1 MLKTFLIFSSLLLP
15 ILGQNYTRPPSYTCP
30 PNYTMVLNKCL
41 QVFPTTAWG
50 NHSAAEQIFRKDGGT
65 LVTIRSA
72 IENRAVATF
81 AAGNNRIWIGTFCFG
96 NDTSQCVYDDYSGP
110 LSGYSGFERGYPLV
124 TNHNDGCVLMVTQGS
139 TAGNWLSSWCNPYEP
154 VSPVCEV
161 PPFVDYPIPTPACV
175 NKYNGFCYTLWQG
188 TYKNAEELCW
198 SSFVSIH
205 SNRENDYIQNN
216 LFPPGQDQILIGAKR
231 MYYMRY
237 VWSDATNWDFD
248 NRVPEDYNQN
258 QLNLPDCLAMNR
270 DTGLWSNIACN
281 VSLPFY
287 CKSPIPSNH
296 PFESHCNSNSLL
308 MAPLTITSD
317 SYPYNNYGSLCSYK
331 IGTTGAY
338 RVKISIVHIWG
349 VQLTIRDFDGNLI
362 AQTGLQGTYVSP
374 SSYISVTQTGT
385 GGFRATVSAY

>member
-1 MLKTFLIFSSLLLP
+1 MLKNLLILSWLSLP
-15 ILGQNYTRPPSYTCP
+15 ILGQNYICP

-50 NHSAAEQIFRKDGGT
+50 NHSAAEQICRKDGGT

-110 LSGYSGFERGYPLV
+110 LSGFSGFERGYPLV

-161 PPFVDYPIPTPACV
+161 PRFVDYQIPTPSCV
-175 NKYNGFCYTLWQG
+175 NKYDGFCYFLWQG
-188 TYKNAEELCW
+188 TYQDGTSCG
-198 SSFVSIH
+198 SSFLSIH
-205 SNRENDYIQNN
+205 SKRENDYIQNN
-216 LFPPGQDQILIGAKR
+216 LFPPGQNQILIGTKR
-231 MYYMRY
+231 QYLVYYA
-237 VWSDATNWDFD
+237 WTDTTNWDFD
-248 NRVPEDYNQN
+248 NRDPMDFN
-258 QLNLPDCLAMNR
+258 LNRLDCLAINR
-270 DTGLWSNIACN
+270 STGLWNSVACN
-281 VSLPFY
+281 VSLPLV
-287 CKSPIPSNH
+287 CKYPIPDNH
-296 PFESHCNSNSLL
+296 PIESHCNANSLL
-308 MAPLTITSD
+308 MAPLTITSNG
-317 SYPYNNYGSLCSYK
+317 YPHNNNGSSCSYK

-338 RVKISIVHIWG
+338 RVKISIVDIWG

-385 GGFRATVSAY
+385 GGFKAMVIPY